1 MGRIHPD
8 RSTIQKLRGAERFFA
23 EVLIDRLSDDWL
35 IISQLDMISPKR
47 PYEIDFLLVNPQH
60 GIMSIEVKG
69 GAVDVKDGEWYRKES
84 HGGDHHFSV
93 PPPRQA
99 QDAAYELRDTLR
111 DNHPSFRHLKVAHAV
126 ALPDVSAIGAALPL
140 GVTREMLFLAT
151 DLQDIEAKI
160 LKCIETEQTK
170 HQLTGSLLQ
179 NFFQIVLPNS
189 RMVFEPDAQRA
200 ISREI
205 LNHISHEQV
214 RAMASLDE
222 NHRVIVQGSAGTGK
236 TRLAVLWA
244 RRAVQRNEKT
254 LLTCYNDPLAT
265 FLTAT
270 SSDRYLP
277 NIYPFL
283 RFIKELAGIP
293 ELVAPSNPV
302 ELDKYWNENL
312 PNHVLANIHLV
323 AEKFQTIVVDEF
335 QDFAPTWVSI
345 LENLLSENGKL
356 LCVADTTQDLYKRG
370 FEAPT
375 SDKSWTKGRLAINC
389 RNTREIANL
398 LQRLGGAL
406 PAASCPTGEKVKF
419 IPANTKADA
428 LSATEKL
435 IDQHVNF
442 NKLQASDLL
451 IICRTQ
457 QERAEIRE
465 LPTTVAK
472 LGSWESRA
480 ENNVACETYKRVK
493 GLEADHVAIV
503 SFDGTFDT
511 QELYVAASRARSTLT
526 IIAPPQTGKLI
537 ELF

>member
-1 MGRIHPD
+1 MGRMHPD
-8 RSTIQKLRGAERFFA
+8 RTTIQKLRGAERYFA

-69 GAVDVKDGEWYRKES
+69 GAVDVKDGEWYRKETR
-84 HGGDHHFSV
+84 GGIHHFPV

-99 QDAAYELRDTLR
+99 QDAAYELRNALR
-111 DNHPSFRHLKVAHAV
+111 DNHPSFRHLEVAHAV
-126 ALPDVSAIGAALPL
+126 ALPDVASIGAALPL
-140 GVTREMLFLAT
+140 GVTREMLFLSS
-151 DLQDIEAKI
+151 DMQDIEMKI
-160 LKCIETEQTK
+160 IQCIEAEQSK
-170 HQLTGSLLQ
+170 HKLSGSLLQ

-236 TRLAVLWA
+236 TRLAILWA

-265 FLTAT
+265 FLNST

-277 NIYPFL
+277 TIHPFL
-283 RFIKELAGIP
+283 RFIKEISGVP
-293 ELVAPSNPV
+293 EITVPSDPV
-302 ELDKYWNENL
+302 ELDKYWNETL
-312 PNHVLANIHLV
+312 PNHVLTNIHL
-323 AEKFQTIVVDEF
+323 ATEKFDTIVIDEF
-335 QDFAPTWVSI
+335 QDFAPSWVKI
-345 LENLLSENGKL
+345 LELMLSENGKL
-356 LCVADTTQDLYKRG
+356 LCVADATQDLYKRG

-389 RNTREIANL
+389 RNTREIASL
-398 LQRLGGAL
+398 LQKLGGAM
-406 PAASCPTGEKVKF
+406 PATACPTGEKVKF
-419 IPANTKADA
+419 KVANTKSDA
-428 LSATEKL
+428 LNATAKL

-442 NKLQASDLL
+442 HKLQASDLL
-451 IICRTQ
+451 IVCRTQ
-457 QERAEIRE
+457 LERSDLRG
-465 LPTTVAK
+465 LPATFAK
-472 LGSWESRA
+472 VSNWESRA
-480 ENNVACETYKRVK
+480 ENNIACETYKRIK

-526 IIAPPQTGKLI
+526 IIAPVETISLLGLS
-537 ELF
+537 

>member
-99 QDAAYELRDTLR
+99 QDAAYELRDALR

-140 GVTREMLFLAT
+140 GVTREMLFLSP

-222 NHRVIVQGSAGTGK
+222 NYRVIVQGSAGTGK

-265 FLTAT
+265 FLNST

-277 NIYPFL
+277 TIHPFL
-283 RFIKELAGIP
+283 RFIKKLAGVP
-293 ELVAPSNPV
+293 ELVAPSDPV
-302 ELDKYWNENL
+302 ELDTYWNETL
-312 PNHVLANIHLV
+312 PNHVLANIHL
-323 AEKFQTIVVDEF
+323 ATEKFDTIVIDEF
-335 QDFAPTWVSI
+335 QDFAPSWVNI
-345 LENLLSENGKL
+345 LENILSENGKL
-356 LCVADTTQDLYKRG
+356 LCVADATQDLYKRG

-389 RNTREIANL
+389 RNTREIASL
-398 LQRLGGAL
+398 LQKLGGAM
-406 PAASCPTGEKVKF
+406 PAASSPTGEKVKF
-419 IPANTKADA
+419 IAANSKADA
-428 LSATEKL
+428 LGATIKL
-435 IDQHVNF
+435 IDHHVNF
-442 NKLQASDLL
+442 HKLQASDLL

-457 QERAEIRE
+457 QERSE
-465 LPTTVAK
+465 LRGLPATVAK
-472 LGSWESRA
+472 IDSWESRA
-480 ENNVACETYKRVK
+480 ENNVACETYRRVK

-503 SFDGTFDT
+503 SFDGTFNA

-526 IIAPPQTGKLI
+526 IIAPVQTGKLI
-537 ELF
+537 ELC